1 MLSNALHSRF
11 IIFTQT
17 LQIAAKNNV
26 YTLILDKFSHSIV
39 LHNVKMD
46 FMVISQLKN
55 VKHAELNVSRV
66 RHILS
71 VLHVK

>member
-1 MLSNALHSRF
+1 VLPNVPLSRF

-17 LQIAAKNNV
+17 QQIAARNNV

-46 FMVISQLKN
+46 FMEILQRKS

>member
-1 MLSNALHSRF
+1 MLLNVQHNQF

-17 LQIAAKNNV
+17 QQIAAKNNV

-46 FMVISQLKN
+46 FMEIWQQKN
-55 VKHAELNVSRV
+55 AKHAELNVLRV

-71 VLHVK
+71 VLRVK

>member
-1 MLSNALHSRF
+1 MLLNVPLSRF

-46 FMVISQLKN
+46 FMEISQQKN
-55 VKHAELNVSRV
+55 VKPAEHNVLRV
-66 RHILS
+66 QHILS
-71 VLHVK
+71 VLRVK